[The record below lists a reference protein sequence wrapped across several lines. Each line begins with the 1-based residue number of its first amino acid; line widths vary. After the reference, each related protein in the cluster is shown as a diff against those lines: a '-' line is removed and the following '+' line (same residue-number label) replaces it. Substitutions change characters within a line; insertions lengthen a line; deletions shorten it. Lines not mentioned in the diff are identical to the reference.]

1 LERGGAHHPAILVQT
16 TRCLLASAQRQNF
29 SRGSNKKTAALS
41 RVPAG
46 QAWLRPLLMTPLA
59 IDFGGAN
66 GRKWRR
72 WRRNQA
78 PMAGTVV
85 GGVMTSTLLT
95 LVVVASVGNDT
106 LAM

>member
-29 SRGSNKKTAALS
+29 SRGSDKKTAALS

-46 QAWLRPLLMTPLA
+46 QAWLRPLLMTPLT
-59 IDFGGAN
+59 IDFGDAN
-66 GRKWRR
+66 GRKWRDDGGATRRR
-72 WRRNQA
+72 WQA
-78 PMAGTVV
+78 PWSV
-85 GGVMTSTLLT
+85 VMTSTLLT
-95 LVVVASVGNDT
+95 LVVVASAGNDT